1 MVPLLIVV
9 LAALLFEAQDVVR
22 LEKVTAAQVQQ
33 AANMESNAQA
43 VRSTDARIESLLIG
57 LIRLASETNM
67 DARALVIKHQIQW
80 TPPQTTAPQT
90 MPPAK

>member
-80 TPPQTTAPQT
+80 TPPPTTAPQT